1 MLPVVEIKREDL
13 LKEVEEN
20 IIPFRYK
27 DFIDV
32 KVESNKNYYNVILRV
47 KEPIISMMMSYLGLK
62 DVKVVRVPKNMYS
75 TSNYEELIG
84 RLNDIR
90 KASNDLYNTIWAIVT
105 SLGEVVHDKMKR
117 ENKNES

>member
-27 DFIDV
+27 DFIEV

-105 SLGEVVHDKMKR
+105 SLGEVVRDKLKR
-117 ENKNES
+117 EGKNES